1 MKLEVKRITDP
12 MQKQLNLLASENK
25 SLKAEITLLKN
36 KQKGEE
42 ETNQKLTKVLKEH
55 QTTLAR
61 NDKNDR
67 AKRLL
72 LSGVPET
79 DISINGVRTE
89 NDTEKIE
96 QIFNVMELENV
107 CVRSQKRIGA
117 KDQGAEKRPRFILI
131 EFASIDERNRTRK
144 ESDKLKNCED
154 TKMFYWKADKTKK
167 EREEYKR
174 LFNMKKQLEDD
185 ENYKD
190 KNVEIKYNKLYVD
203 GKVIDQ
209 VQTENDDFLA

>member
-1 MKLEVKRITDP
+1 M
-12 MQKQLNLLASENK
+12 
-25 SLKAEITLLKN
+25 LKAEITLLKN

-42 ETNQKLTKVLKEH
+42 ETNRKLTKVLKEH

-89 NDTEKIE
+89 KDTEKIE
-96 QIFNVMELENV
+96 QILNVMELENV
-107 CVRSQKRIGA
+107 RVTSQKRIGA

-131 EFASIDERNRTRK
+131 EFASIGERNRARK
-144 ESDKLKNCED
+144 ESNKLKNCED
-154 TKMFYWKADKTKK
+154 TRMFYWKADKTK
-167 EREEYKR
+167 
-174 LFNMKKQLEDD
+174 
-185 ENYKD
+185 
-190 KNVEIKYNKLYVD
+190 
-203 GKVIDQ
+203 
-209 VQTENDDFLA
+209 